1 MSDSPRKPR
10 RPFRSARWF
19 HDKAHADHTALYLER
34 YFNFGLTLEELQSG
48 KPIIG
53 VAQTG
58 SDLTPCNRHHKDLA
72 QRVKDGIRDAGGIPM
87 EFPVHPIFE
96 QGRRPTA
103 ALDRNL
109 ATLGLIEIL
118 HGYPIDAVVLTTGCD
133 KTTPATLMAA
143 LQLDIPAIVYS
154 GGPMLNG
161 WKPVSCD
168 GDTDTSE
175 TIRQESIEQETE
187 ARVGSGT
194 AIWQNRERLAKG
206 ELDYTGFM
214 HASAESVP
222 SIGHCNTMGTAL
234 SMNALAEVL
243 GMSLPGC
250 AAIPAPYKE
259 RAQMGYHS
267 GRRIVEMAFEDLKP
281 SRILTRQS
289 FLNAVVACSAL
300 GGSTNAVVHLLA
312 LARGMKEVE
321 LTMDDWQHHGE
332 QIPLLVNCM
341 PAGKYLGEEF
351 YRAGGVPALLNQ
363 LIEDG
368 LIDGGQNTVTGYSLA
383 HNCRHFSVRNRDV
396 IFPTDQPLMEN
407 AGFAI
412 MRGNFFDTALMKKSV
427 ITAEFRKNYLQN
439 PQHPNC
445 FTARAIVFEGPEDYR
460 ARIDDPALDIDAN
473 CLLVVRNVGPVG
485 YPGSAEVVNMQPPKA
500 LLLQG
505 IHCLPTL
512 GDGRQSGTS
521 GSPSIL
527 HIAPEAAVGGGIALL
542 KTGDQIEVNL
552 HSHRVDVKISDEEL
566 AARRAQLPTPQQTN
580 QTPWQEIYRN
590 TVSQLDTGAVMET
603 EEQFVRILDQH
614 PVGRHSH

>member
-1 MSDSPRKPR
+1 MNDSTKKTAPR
-10 RPFRSARWF
+10 FRSARWF
-19 HDKAHADHTALYLER
+19 DDKAHADHTALYLER
-34 YFNFGLTLEELQSG
+34 YFNFGLTREELQSG

-53 VAQTG
+53 IAQTG

-72 QRVKDGIRDAGGIPM
+72 QRVKDGIRDAGGVPM

-118 HGYPIDAVVLTTGCD
+118 HGYPVDAVVLTTGCD
-133 KTTPATLMAA
+133 KTTPATMMAA

-168 GDTDTSE
+168 GDTGDGE
-175 TIRQESIEQETE
+175 RGELEE
-187 ARVGSGT
+187 RVGSGT

-206 ELDYTGFM
+206 ELDYAGFM
-214 HASAESVP
+214 DASAESVP
-222 SIGHCNTMGTAL
+222 SVGHCNTMGTAL

-259 RAQMGYHS
+259 RAQMGYYT
-267 GRRIVEMAFEDLKP
+267 GRRIVEMAFENLKP
-281 SRILTRQS
+281 SDILTRQS

-312 LARGMKEVE
+312 LSRGLEGVK
-321 LTMDDWQHHGE
+321 LTMDDWQQYGE
-332 QIPLLVNCM
+332 DIPLLVNCM
-341 PAGKYLGEEF
+341 PAGRYLGEEF
-351 YRAGGVPALLNQ
+351 YRAGGVPALMKQ

-368 LIDGGQNTVTGYSLA
+368 LIDGTQKTVTGHSLA
-383 HNCRHFSVRNRDV
+383 HNCEHFSVRNRDV
-396 IFPTDQPLMEN
+396 IFPTAQPLMEN

-412 MRGNFFDTALMKKSV
+412 MRSNFFDSALMKKSV
-427 ITAEFRKNYLQN
+427 INPDFRKKYLQN
-439 PQHPNC
+439 PDHPNC
-445 FTARAIVFEGPEDYR
+445 FSARAIVFEGPEDYR
-460 ARIDDPALDIDAN
+460 ARIDDPTLDIDEH
-473 CLLVVRNVGPVG
+473 CILVVRNVGPVG
-485 YPGSAEVVNMQPPKA
+485 YPGSAEVVNMLPPKR
-500 LLLQG
+500 LVKQG
-505 IHCLPTL
+505 INCLPTL

-527 HIAPEAAVGGGIALL
+527 HISPEAAVGGGIALL
-542 KTGDQIEVNL
+542 KTGDWIEVNL
-552 HSHRVDVKISDEEL
+552 ATHRVDVKLSDEEL
-566 AARRAQLPTPQQTN
+566 AERRQQAHIPVPVN

-590 TVSQLDTGAVMET
+590 SVSPLDTGAVMET
-603 EEQFVRILDQH
+603 EEEYVRILDEH

>member
-1 MSDSPRKPR
+1 MSDSSKKPA

-19 HDKAHADHTALYLER
+19 DDKAHADHTALYLER
-34 YFNFGLTLEELQSG
+34 YFNFGLTRDELQSG

-53 VAQTG
+53 IAQTG

-109 ATLGLIEIL
+109 ATLGLIETL

-143 LQLDIPAIVYS
+143 LQLDLPAIVYS

-161 WKPVSCD
+161 WKPVSCEGD
-168 GDTDTSE
+168 GDSK
-175 TIRQESIEQETE
+175 EQEHE
-187 ARVGSGT
+187 ERVGSGT

-206 ELDYTGFM
+206 ELDYAGFM
-214 HASAESVP
+214 DASAESVP
-222 SIGHCNTMGTAL
+222 SVGHCNTMGTAL
-234 SMNALAEVL
+234 SMNSLAEVL

-259 RAQMGYHS
+259 RAQMGYHT

-281 SRILTRQS
+281 SDILTRQS
-289 FLNAVVACSAL
+289 FINAVVACSAL
-300 GGSTNAVVHLLA
+300 GGSTNALVHLLA
-312 LARGMKEVE
+312 LARTLKGVE
-321 LTMDDWQHHGE
+321 LSMDDWQQYGE
-332 QIPLLVNCM
+332 DIPLLVNCM

-351 YRAGGVPALLNQ
+351 YRAGGVPALLRQ
-363 LIEDG
+363 MIADG
-368 LIDGGQNTVTGYSLA
+368 LIDGNQNTVTGKSIA
-383 HNCRHFSVRNRDV
+383 HNCEGFRVRNRDV
-396 IFPTDQPLMEN
+396 IFPTEEPLMEK

-412 MRGNFFDTALMKKSV
+412 MRGNFFDSGLMKKSV
-427 ITAEFRKNYLQN
+427 ITDAFREKYLSHPDH
-439 PQHPNC
+439 PQC
-445 FTARAIVFEGPEDYR
+445 FIARAIVFDGPEDYR
-460 ARIDDPALDIDAN
+460 ARIDDPALDIDEHCILAI
-473 CLLVVRNVGPVG
+473 RNVGPIG
-485 YPGSAEVVNMQPPKA
+485 YPGSAEVVNMLPPKR
-500 LLLQG
+500 LVKQG
-505 IHCLPTL
+505 ITCLPTL

-527 HIAPEAAVGGGIALL
+527 HIAPEAAAGGGIALV
-542 KTGDQIEVNL
+542 KTGDQIRVDIAN
-552 HSHRVDVKISDEEL
+552 HRVDVLVSDAEL
-566 AARRAQLPTPQQTN
+566 AERRNALQALPLVN

-603 EEQFVRILDQH
+603 EEEYVRILDEH

>member
-1 MSDSPRKPR
+1 MTDSDKKTSIQ
-10 RPFRSARWF
+10 FRSARWF
-19 HDKAHADHTALYLER
+19 DDQDHADHTALYLER
-34 YFNFGLTLEELQSG
+34 YFNFGLTREELQSG

-53 VAQTG
+53 IAQTG
-58 SDLTPCNRHHKDLA
+58 SDLTPCNRHHKELA
-72 QRVKDGIRDAGGIPM
+72 QRLKDGIRDAGGIPM

-161 WKPVSCD
+161 WRPVSCE
-168 GDTDTSE
+168 GDTGADTGDRE
-175 TIRQESIEQETE
+175 REE
-187 ARVGSGT
+187 RVGSGT

-206 ELDYTGFM
+206 ELDYAGFM
-214 HASAESVP
+214 DASAESVP
-222 SIGHCNTMGTAL
+222 SVGHCNTMGTAL

-259 RAQMGYHS
+259 RAQMGYHT
-267 GRRIVEMAFEDLKP
+267 GRRIVEMAYENLKP
-281 SRILTRQS
+281 SDILTRQS

-312 LARGMKEVE
+312 LARALKDVDF
-321 LTMDDWQHHGE
+321 TMDDWQQYGE
-332 QIPLLVNCM
+332 EIPLLVNCM

-363 LIEDG
+363 LIGDG
-368 LIDGGQNTVTGYSLA
+368 LIDGSQNTVTGHSLA
-383 HNCRHFSVRNRDV
+383 HNCEPFCVRNRDV
-396 IFPTDQPLMEN
+396 IFPTSQPLMQK

-412 MRGNFFDTALMKKSV
+412 MRGNFFESALMKKSV
-427 ITAEFRKNYLQN
+427 ISPGFRQKYLAN
-439 PQHPNC
+439 PEHPDC
-445 FTARAIVFEGPEDYR
+445 FTARVIVFEGPEDYR
-460 ARIDDPALDIDAN
+460 ARIDDPALDIDEQ
-473 CLLVVRNVGPVG
+473 CILVVRNVGPVG
-485 YPGSAEVVNMQPPKA
+485 YPGSAEVVNMLPPKR
-500 LLLQG
+500 LVKQG
-505 IHCLPTL
+505 INCLPTM

-527 HIAPEAAVGGGIALL
+527 HISPEAATGGGIALL
-542 KTGDQIEVNL
+542 QTGDRIRVDL
-552 HSHRVDVKISDEEL
+552 TGHRVDVLLTEKEL
-566 AARRAQLPTPQQTN
+566 AERRGRMQAPPLVN
-580 QTPWQEIYRN
+580 QTPWQEIYRKS
-590 TVSQLDTGAVMET
+590 VSQLDTGAVMAT
-603 EEQFVRILDQH
+603 DEEFVRILDEH

>member
-1 MSDSPRKPR
+1 MNDSTKKTAPR
-10 RPFRSARWF
+10 FRSARWF
-19 HDKAHADHTALYLER
+19 DDKAHADHTALYLER
-34 YFNFGLTLEELQSG
+34 YFNFGLTREELQSG

-53 VAQTG
+53 IAQTG

-72 QRVKDGIRDAGGIPM
+72 QRVKDGIRDAGGVPM

-118 HGYPIDAVVLTTGCD
+118 HGYPVDAVVLTTGCD
-133 KTTPATLMAA
+133 KTTPATMMAA

-168 GDTDTSE
+168 GDTGDG
-175 TIRQESIEQETE
+175 EQGELE
-187 ARVGSGT
+187 ERVGSGT

-206 ELDYTGFM
+206 ELDYAGFM
-214 HASAESVP
+214 DASAESVP
-222 SIGHCNTMGTAL
+222 SVGHCNTMGTAL

-259 RAQMGYHS
+259 RAQMGYYT
-267 GRRIVEMAFEDLKP
+267 GRRIVEMAFENLKP
-281 SRILTRQS
+281 SDILTRQS

-312 LARGMKEVE
+312 LSRGLEGVK
-321 LTMDDWQHHGE
+321 LTMDDWQQYGE
-332 QIPLLVNCM
+332 DIPLLVNCM
-341 PAGKYLGEEF
+341 PAGRYLGEEF
-351 YRAGGVPALLNQ
+351 YRAGGVPALMKQ

-368 LIDGGQNTVTGYSLA
+368 LIDGTQKTVTGHSLA
-383 HNCRHFSVRNRDV
+383 HNCEHFSVRNRDV
-396 IFPTDQPLMEN
+396 IFPTAQPLMEN

-412 MRGNFFDTALMKKSV
+412 MRSNFFDSALMKKSV
-427 ITAEFRKNYLQN
+427 INPDFRKKYLQN
-439 PQHPNC
+439 PDHPNC
-445 FTARAIVFEGPEDYR
+445 FSARAIVFEGPEDYR
-460 ARIDDPALDIDAN
+460 ARIDDPALDIDEH
-473 CLLVVRNVGPVG
+473 CILVVRNVGPVG
-485 YPGSAEVVNMQPPKA
+485 YPGSAEVVNMLPPKR
-500 LLLQG
+500 LVKQG
-505 IHCLPTL
+505 INCLPTL

-527 HIAPEAAVGGGIALL
+527 HISPEAAVGGGIALL
-542 KTGDQIEVNL
+542 KTGDWIEVNL
-552 HSHRVDVKISDEEL
+552 ATHRVDVKLSDEEL
-566 AARRAQLPTPQQTN
+566 AERRQQAHIPVPVN

-590 TVSQLDTGAVMET
+590 SVSQLDTGAVMET
-603 EEQFVRILDQH
+603 EEEYVRILDEH

>member
-1 MSDSPRKPR
+1 MSDSSKKTA

-19 HDKAHADHTALYLER
+19 DDKAHADHTALYLER
-34 YFNFGLTLEELQSG
+34 YFNFGLTREELQSG

-53 VAQTG
+53 IAQTG

-109 ATLGLIEIL
+109 ATLGLIETL

-143 LQLDIPAIVYS
+143 LQLDLPAIVYS

-161 WKPVSCD
+161 WKPVSCEGGSD
-168 GDTDTSE
+168 SKK
-175 TIRQESIEQETE
+175 QEHEE
-187 ARVGSGT
+187 RVGSGT

-206 ELDYTGFM
+206 ELDYAGFM
-214 HASAESVP
+214 DASAESVP
-222 SIGHCNTMGTAL
+222 SVGHCNTMGTAL
-234 SMNALAEVL
+234 SMNSLAEVL

-259 RAQMGYHS
+259 RSQMGYHT

-281 SRILTRQS
+281 SDILTRQS
-289 FLNAVVACSAL
+289 FINAVVACSAL
-300 GGSTNAVVHLLA
+300 GGSTNALVHLLA
-312 LARGMKEVE
+312 LARTLKGVE
-321 LTMDDWQHHGE
+321 LSMDDWQQYGE
-332 QIPLLVNCM
+332 DIPLLVNCM

-351 YRAGGVPALLNQ
+351 YRAGGVPALLQQ
-363 LIEDG
+363 LIADG
-368 LIDGGQNTVTGYSLA
+368 LIDGNQNTVTGQPIA
-383 HNCRHFSVRNRDV
+383 HNCEGFQVRNRDV
-396 IFPTDQPLMEN
+396 IFPTEKPLMEK

-412 MRGNFFDTALMKKSV
+412 MRGNFFDSGLMKKSV
-427 ITAEFRKNYLQN
+427 ITDAFREKYLAHPDH
-439 PQHPNC
+439 PQC
-445 FTARAIVFEGPEDYR
+445 FTARAIVFDGPEDYR
-460 ARIDDPALDIDAN
+460 ARIDDPTLDIDEQCILAI
-473 CLLVVRNVGPVG
+473 RNVGPIG
-485 YPGSAEVVNMQPPKA
+485 YPGSAEVVNMLPPKR
-500 LLLQG
+500 LVKQG
-505 IHCLPTL
+505 ITCLPTL

-527 HIAPEAAVGGGIALL
+527 HIAPEAAAGGGIALL
-542 KTGDQIEVNL
+542 KTGDQIRVDIAN
-552 HSHRVDVKISDEEL
+552 HRVDVLVSNEEL
-566 AARRAQLPTPQQTN
+566 AERRNALQVPPLVN

-590 TVSQLDTGAVMET
+590 SVSQLDTGAVLET
-603 EEQFVRILDQH
+603 KEEYVRILDEH

>member
-1 MSDSPRKPR
+1 MTDSNKKPSVQ
-10 RPFRSARWF
+10 FRSARWF
-19 HDKAHADHTALYLER
+19 DNREHADHTALYLER
-34 YFNFGLTLEELQSG
+34 YFNFGLTREELQSG

-53 VAQTG
+53 IAQTG
-58 SDLTPCNRHHKDLA
+58 SDLTPCNRHHRELA

-109 ATLGLIEIL
+109 ATLGLIETL

-143 LQLDIPAIVYS
+143 LQLDIPAIVFS

-161 WKPVSCD
+161 WRPVSCE
-168 GDTDTSE
+168 GGTDNDNRE
-175 TIRQESIEQETE
+175 E
-187 ARVGSGT
+187 RVGSGT
-194 AIWQNRERLAKG
+194 AIWQNRERLVRG
-206 ELDYTGFM
+206 ELDYAGFM
-214 HASAESVP
+214 DASAESVP
-222 SIGHCNTMGTAL
+222 SVGHCNTMGTAL

-259 RAQMGYHS
+259 RAQMGYHT
-267 GRRIVEMAFEDLKP
+267 GRRIVEMAFANLKP
-281 SRILTRQS
+281 SDILTRQS

-312 LARGMKEVE
+312 LARGLKGVDFS
-321 LTMDDWQHHGE
+321 MDDWQRYGE
-332 QIPLLVNCM
+332 DVPLLVNCM

-363 LIEDG
+363 LIGDG
-368 LIDGGQNTVTGYSLA
+368 LIDGSQNTVTGHSLA
-383 HNCRHFSVRNRDV
+383 HNCEPFPVRNRDV
-396 IFPTDQPLMEN
+396 IFPTDKPLMQK

-412 MRGNFFDTALMKKSV
+412 MRGNFFDSALMKKSV
-427 ITAEFRKNYLQN
+427 ISPAFRAKYLVN
-439 PQHPNC
+439 PEHPEC

-460 ARIDDPALDIDAN
+460 ARIDDPALDIDEH
-473 CLLVVRNVGPVG
+473 CMLIIRNVGPVG
-485 YPGSAEVVNMQPPKA
+485 YPGSAEVVNMLPPRRLVK
-500 LLLQG
+500 QG
-505 IHCLPTL
+505 ITCLPTM

-527 HIAPEAAVGGGIALL
+527 HIAPEAATGGGIALL
-542 KTGDQIEVNL
+542 QTGDRIRVNL
-552 HSHRVDVKISDEEL
+552 ADHRVDVLLTEEEL
-566 AARRAQLPTPQQTN
+566 TERRNHVKAPSLVN
-580 QTPWQEIYRN
+580 QTPWQEIYRR
-590 TVSQLDTGAVMET
+590 TVSQLDTGAVLET
-603 EEQFVRILDQH
+603 DEEFVRILDNH

>member
-1 MSDSPRKPR
+1 MSNTTPKSSRI
-10 RPFRSARWF
+10 FRSARWF
-19 HDKAHADHTALYLER
+19 DDKAHADHTALYLER
-34 YFNFGLTLEELQSG
+34 YFNFGLTREELQSG

-53 VAQTG
+53 IAQTG
-58 SDLTPCNRHHKDLA
+58 SDLTPCNRHHKELA

-118 HGYPIDAVVLTTGCD
+118 HGYPVDAVVLTTGCD

-161 WKPVSCD
+161 WRPISCEGDSDKP
-168 GDTDTSE
+168 E
-175 TIRQESIEQETE
+175 PQAHEE
-187 ARVGSGT
+187 RVGSGT

-206 ELDYTGFM
+206 ELDYAGFM
-214 HASAESVP
+214 DASAESVP
-222 SIGHCNTMGTAL
+222 SVGHCNTMGTAL

-259 RAQMGYHS
+259 RAQMGYHT
-267 GRRIVEMAFEDLKP
+267 GRRIVEMAFADLKP
-281 SRILTRQS
+281 SDILTRQS

-312 LARGMKEVE
+312 LARGLKNVE
-321 LTMDDWQHHGE
+321 LSMDDWQDYGE
-332 QIPLLVNCM
+332 NIPLLVNCM

-363 LIEDG
+363 LIADG
-368 LIDGGQNTVTGYSLA
+368 LIDGEQNTVTGQSLA
-383 HNCRHFSVRNRDV
+383 HNCRSFRVRNRDV
-396 IFPTDQPLMEN
+396 IFPTDKPLMEK

-412 MRGNFFDTALMKKSV
+412 MRGNFFDSALMKKSV
-427 ITAEFRKNYLQN
+427 INPAFRQKYLQDSE
-439 PQHPNC
+439 HPNC

-460 ARIDDPALDIDAN
+460 ARIDDPALDIDEH
-473 CLLVVRNVGPVG
+473 CMLVIRNVGPVG
-485 YPGSAEVVNMQPPKA
+485 YPGSAEVVNMLPPKR
-500 LLLQG
+500 LVKQG
-505 IHCLPTL
+505 INCLPTL

-527 HIAPEAAVGGGIALL
+527 HISPEAATGGGIALL
-542 KTGDQIEVNL
+542 ETGDRIRVDLGN
-552 HSHRVDVKISDEEL
+552 HRVDVLLSDEAL
-566 AARRAQLPTPQQTN
+566 AERQQQRKAPALAN
-580 QTPWQEIYRN
+580 QTPWQEIYRK

-603 EEQFVRILDQH
+603 DEQFVRILDAH

>member
-1 MSDSPRKPR
+1 MTDTTRKPS
-10 RPFRSARWF
+10 RPFRSALWF
-19 HDKAHADHTALYLER
+19 DDKAHADHTALYLER
-34 YFNFGLTLEELQSG
+34 YFNFGLTREELQSG

-53 VAQTG
+53 IAQTG
-58 SDLTPCNRHHKDLA
+58 SDLTPCNRHHKELA

-118 HGYPIDAVVLTTGCD
+118 HGYPVDAVVLTTGCD

-161 WKPVSCD
+161 WRPVSCE
-168 GDTDTSE
+168 GDSDKPE
-175 TIRQESIEQETE
+175 PQEHEE
-187 ARVGSGT
+187 RVGSGT

-206 ELDYTGFM
+206 ELDYAGFM
-214 HASAESVP
+214 DASAESVP
-222 SIGHCNTMGTAL
+222 SVGHCNTMGTAL

-259 RAQMGYHS
+259 RAQMGYHT
-267 GRRIVEMAFEDLKP
+267 GRRIVEMAVADLKP
-281 SRILTRQS
+281 SDILTRQS

-312 LARGMKEVE
+312 LARGLKDVE
-321 LTMDDWQHHGE
+321 LSMDDWQDYGE
-332 QIPLLVNCM
+332 NIPLLVNCM

-363 LIEDG
+363 LIADG
-368 LIDGGQNTVTGYSLA
+368 LIDGEQNTVTGQSLA
-383 HNCRHFSVRNRDV
+383 HNCRSFQVRNRDV
-396 IFPTDQPLMEN
+396 IFPTDKPLMEK

-412 MRGNFFDTALMKKSV
+412 MRGNFFDSALMKKSV
-427 ITAEFRKNYLQN
+427 INPGFRQKYLQD
-439 PQHPNC
+439 PAHPDC

-460 ARIDDPALDIDAN
+460 ARIDDPALDIDEH
-473 CLLVVRNVGPVG
+473 CILVIRNVGPVG
-485 YPGSAEVVNMQPPKA
+485 YPGSAEVVNMLPPKR
-500 LLLQG
+500 LVKQG
-505 IHCLPTL
+505 INCLPTM

-527 HIAPEAAVGGGIALL
+527 HISPEAATGGGIALL
-542 KTGDQIEVNL
+542 ETGDRIRVDLAN
-552 HSHRVDVKISDEEL
+552 HRVDVLLSDEAL
-566 AARRAQLPTPQQTN
+566 AERQQQRKTPALAN
-580 QTPWQEIYRN
+580 QTPWQEIYRK

-603 EEQFVRILDQH
+603 DEQFVRILDAH

>member
-1 MSDSPRKPR
+1 MTDPR
-10 RPFRSARWF
+10 RKSTPRFRSAHWF
-19 HDKAHADHTALYLER
+19 DDKANADHTALYLER
-34 YFNFGLTLEELQSG
+34 YFNFGLTREELQSG
-48 KPIIG
+48 RPIVGI
-53 VAQTG
+53 AQTG
-58 SDLTPCNRHHKDLA
+58 SDLTPCNRHHRELA

-161 WKPVSCD
+161 WRPVSCD
-168 GDTDTSE
+168 GGTDKE
-175 TIRQESIEQETE
+175 E
-187 ARVGSGT
+187 RVGSGA

-214 HASAESVP
+214 EASAASVP
-222 SIGHCNTMGTAL
+222 SVGHCNTMGTAL

-259 RAQMGYHS
+259 RAQMGYHT
-267 GRRIVEMAFEDLKP
+267 GRRIVEMAFENLKP
-281 SRILTRQS
+281 SDILTRRS

-312 LARGMKEVE
+312 LARGMKDVNF
-321 LTMDDWQHHGE
+321 TMDDWQQYGE
-332 QIPLLVNCM
+332 NIPLLVNCM

-363 LIEDG
+363 LIRDG
-368 LIDGGQNTVTGYSLA
+368 LIDGSQNTVTGHSLA
-383 HNCRHFSVRNRDV
+383 HNCEAFPVRNREV
-396 IFPTDQPLMEN
+396 IFPTDKPLMEK

-412 MRGNFFDTALMKKSV
+412 MRGNFFDSALMKKSV
-427 ITAEFRKNYLQN
+427 ISPGFREKYLSD
-439 PQHPNC
+439 PRHPLC

-460 ARIDDPALDIDAN
+460 ARIDDPALDIDEH
-473 CLLVVRNVGPVG
+473 CILVIRNVGPVG
-485 YPGSAEVVNMQPPKA
+485 YPGSAEVVNMLPPARLVKR
-500 LLLQG
+500 G
-505 IHCLPTL
+505 INCLPTM

-527 HIAPEAAVGGGIALL
+527 HIVPESVTGGGLALL
-542 KTGDQIEVNL
+542 QTGDGIRVDLAN
-552 HSHRVDVKISDEEL
+552 HRVDLLLSDEALTE
-566 AARRAQLPTPQQTN
+566 RRRHLQGTQLVN
-580 QTPWQEIYRN
+580 QTPWQEIYRK
-590 TVSQLDTGAVMET
+590 TVSPLSTGAVMET
-603 EEQFVRILDQH
+603 DEEFIRVLDAH

>member
-1 MSDSPRKPR
+1 MTDSKNRPSRKPSS
-10 RPFRSARWF
+10 PLRSARWF
-19 HDKAHADHTALYLER
+19 DDKAHADHTALYLER
-34 YFNFGLTLEELQSG
+34 YFNFGLTREELQSG

-53 VAQTG
+53 IAQTG

-109 ATLGLIEIL
+109 ATMGLIEIL
-118 HGYPIDAVVLTTGCD
+118 HGYPVDAVVLTTGCD

-161 WKPVSCD
+161 WRPVSCE
-168 GDTDTSE
+168 GDTE
-175 TIRQESIEQETE
+175 ETE
-187 ARVGSGT
+187 REERVGSGT
-194 AIWQNRERLAKG
+194 AIWQNRERLARG
-206 ELDYTGFM
+206 ELDYAGFM
-214 HASAESVP
+214 DASAESVP
-222 SIGHCNTMGTAL
+222 SVGHCNTMGTAL

-259 RAQMGYHS
+259 RAQMGYHT
-267 GRRIVEMAFEDLKP
+267 GRRIVEMAFENLKP
-281 SRILTRQS
+281 SDILTRQS
-289 FLNAVVACSAL
+289 FLNAVIACSAL

-312 LARGMKEVE
+312 LARGLKDVE
-321 LTMDDWQHHGE
+321 LTMDDWQHYGE
-332 QIPLLVNCM
+332 DIPLLVNCM

-351 YRAGGVPALLNQ
+351 YRAGGVPALIKQ
-363 LIEDG
+363 LIEDD
-368 LIDGGQNTVTGYSLA
+368 LIDGSQMTVTGHSLE
-383 HNCRHFSVRNRDV
+383 HNCAYFSVRNRDV
-396 IFPTDQPLMEN
+396 IFPTETPLMEK

-412 MRGNFFDTALMKKSV
+412 MRSNFFDSALMKKSV
-427 ITAEFRKNYLQN
+427 INDDFRSKYLKD
-439 PQHPNC
+439 PQRPNC

-460 ARIDDPALDIDAN
+460 ARIDDPALDIDEH
-473 CLLVVRNVGPVG
+473 CILVVRNVGPVG
-485 YPGSAEVVNMQPPKA
+485 YPGSAEVVNMLPPKRLVKA
-500 LLLQG
+500 G
-505 IHCLPTL
+505 ISCLPTL

-527 HIAPEAAVGGGIALL
+527 HISPEAAAGGGIALL
-542 KTGDQIEVNL
+542 ATGDMIEVDL
-552 HSHRVDVKISDEEL
+552 DGHRVDVKLNAEEL
-566 AARRAQLPTPQQTN
+566 AARRAQLQQPLLHN

-590 TVSQLDTGAVMET
+590 TVSQLESGAVMET
-603 EEQFVRILDQH
+603 KEEYVRILDTH

>member
-1 MSDSPRKPR
+1 MTDSKNRPSRKPSS
-10 RPFRSARWF
+10 PLRSARWF
-19 HDKAHADHTALYLER
+19 DDKAHADHTALYLER
-34 YFNFGLTLEELQSG
+34 YFNFGLTREELQSG

-53 VAQTG
+53 IAQTG

-109 ATLGLIEIL
+109 ATMGLIEIL
-118 HGYPIDAVVLTTGCD
+118 HGYPVDAVVLTTGCD

-161 WKPVSCD
+161 WRPVSCE
-168 GDTDTSE
+168 GDTDKSE
-175 TIRQESIEQETE
+175 REE
-187 ARVGSGT
+187 RVGSGT
-194 AIWQNRERLAKG
+194 AIWQNRERMARG
-206 ELDYTGFM
+206 ELDYAGFM
-214 HASAESVP
+214 DASAESVP
-222 SIGHCNTMGTAL
+222 SVGHCNTMGTAL

-259 RAQMGYHS
+259 RAQMGYHT
-267 GRRIVEMAFEDLKP
+267 GRRIVEMAFENLKP
-281 SRILTRQS
+281 SDILTRQS

-312 LARGMKEVE
+312 LARGLKGVE
-321 LTMDDWQHHGE
+321 LTMDDWQQYGE
-332 QIPLLVNCM
+332 DIPLLVNCM

-351 YRAGGVPALLNQ
+351 YRAGGVPALVKQ
-363 LIEDG
+363 LIEND
-368 LIDGGQNTVTGYSLA
+368 LIDGSQKTVTGHSLE
-383 HNCRHFSVRNRDV
+383 HNCANFSVRNRDV
-396 IFPTDQPLMEN
+396 IFPTETPLMEK

-412 MRGNFFDTALMKKSV
+412 MRSNFFDSALMKKSV
-427 ITAEFRKNYLQN
+427 INDDFRNKYLQD
-439 PQHPNC
+439 PQRPNC

-460 ARIDDPALDIDAN
+460 ARIDDPALDIDEH
-473 CLLVVRNVGPVG
+473 CILVVRNVGPVG
-485 YPGSAEVVNMQPPKA
+485 YPGSAEVVNMLPPKRLVKA
-500 LLLQG
+500 G
-505 IHCLPTL
+505 ISCLPTL

-527 HIAPEAAVGGGIALL
+527 HISPEAAAGGGIALL
-542 KTGDQIEVNL
+542 ATGDMIEVDL
-552 HSHRVDVKISDEEL
+552 EAHRVDVKLSVEEL
-566 AARRAQLPTPQQTN
+566 AARRAQLKQPTLHN

-590 TVSQLDTGAVMET
+590 TVSQLESGAVMET
-603 EEQFVRILDQH
+603 KEEYVRILDEH